1 MKEFKIISTLLF
13 NAVFLSTASFS
24 QEIITDRP
32 DQTES
37 AVTVPKG
44 SLQIESGVLFGF
56 TNKEGFS
63 ERQVFIPTNLF
74 RFGIRKGI
82 EFRLAA
88 QLESL
93 KNKTSFEETNG
104 FSDLEVGTK
113 IQIFKKEQVNTE
125 IAFLTHLLMPVGSEG
140 LTNDKFGS
148 VSKLAAALEVGPKLS
163 IGYNLGYNNFGSG
176 KGDLTYSISTGFR
189 LNKQTGLYIEP
200 FGEIVELEK
209 HLLNIDAGF
218 TYLFKDNFQL
228 DFSFGSGL
236 NNTMTYMAL
245 GLSWNT
251 KLVGKRNKN

>member
-1 MKEFKIISTLLF
+1 MNEFKIISTLLF
-13 NAVFLSTASFS
+13 NVVFLSTASFS
-24 QEIITDRP
+24 QEIVTDRP

-63 ERQVFIPTNLF
+63 ERQVLIPTNLF
-74 RFGIRKGI
+74 RFGIKKGI
-82 EFRLAA
+82 ELRLVA

-93 KNKTSFEETNG
+93 KNKTTFEETNG
-104 FSDLEVGTK
+104 FSDLEIGTK
-113 IQIFKKEQVNTE
+113 VQIFKKEQVNTE

-148 VSKLAAALEVGPKLS
+148 INKLAAALEVSPKVG
-163 IGYNLGYNNFGSG
+163 IGYNLGYNYFGTG
-176 KGDLTYSISTGFR
+176 KGDLTYSISTGFK
-189 LNKQTGLYIEP
+189 LNEQTSLYIEP
-200 FGEIVELEK
+200 FGEIVELEE

-228 DFSFGSGL
+228 DFSFGSGI

-245 GLSWNT
+245 GLSWN
-251 KLVGKRNKN
+251 LNLNKNQND